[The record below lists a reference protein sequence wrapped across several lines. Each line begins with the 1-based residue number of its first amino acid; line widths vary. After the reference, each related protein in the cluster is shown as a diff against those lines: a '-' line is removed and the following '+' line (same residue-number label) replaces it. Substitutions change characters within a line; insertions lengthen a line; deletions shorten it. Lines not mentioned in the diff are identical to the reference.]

1 MPLDEVELRYDEDED
16 NILINK
22 KRAKLRE
29 EREIK
34 EKELSELQEVMRRFM
49 DITLENQKIITNV
62 VRSNESL
69 REDLAVL
76 IGKVDRL
83 FDKFEDF
90 VEVIKAAAEEDS
102 EEHLAHNIV
111 KTTLEPFLQKFEEFS
126 KGLQESNQ
134 MMLEVLTSIDKRMKR
149 LQSST
154 TGNTAESLKERMMQ
168 LLASRQM
175 DASSQPSVPSV
186 EQPIKPN
193 TK

>member
-1 MPLDEVELRYDEDED
+1 MPFDEVEIKYDDEDDE

-22 KRAKLRE
+22 KKE
-29 EREIK
+29 EIK
-34 EKELSELQEVMRRFM
+34 EMMRREHEIKELEKIMEKFM

-90 VEVIKAAAEEDS
+90 VNVVKEAAEEDN
-102 EEHLAHNIV
+102 EEHLAQQIV
-111 KTTLEPFLQKFEEFS
+111 KKSIEPIANTISELS
-126 KGLQESNQ
+126 KSIQESNQ
-134 MMLEVLTSIDKRMKR
+134 MILEVLTSIDKRLKR
-149 LQSST
+149 LQA
-154 TGNTAESLKERMMQ
+154 GTASPAHEVSLKEKMMQ
-168 LLASRQM
+168 LLATKQP
-175 DASSQPSVPSV
+175 ASTPATSPQPASL
-186 EQPIKPN
+186 QPT